1 MTKYN
6 YFQVPGLKEHDPK
19 FLGVVYGRSKKDIGN
34 KCSQEGF
41 DVEEVSEIRELNFK
55 EEVITM
61 FSEKDLFSIRKHY
74 KGMEKASTTPKA
86 PKTK

>member
-1 MTKYN
+1 MIKYN

-41 DVEEVSEIRELNFK
+41 DVEDVSEIRELNFK
-55 EEVITM
+55 EEVTNM

-74 KGMEKASTTPKA
+74 KSFEKANTAPKA
-86 PKTK
+86 PKAK